1 MFRIWHMKTITIQM
15 VTAALG
21 VIKKGVNEY
30 LEIRHFAR
38 VSTVLKITLN
48 QV

>member
-1 MFRIWHMKTITIQM
+1 MWNMKTTTVLLVIG
-15 VTAALG
+15 ALG

-30 LEIRHFAR
+30 LEIRHFAQ
-38 VSTVLKITLN
+38 VSTVLKIKLN